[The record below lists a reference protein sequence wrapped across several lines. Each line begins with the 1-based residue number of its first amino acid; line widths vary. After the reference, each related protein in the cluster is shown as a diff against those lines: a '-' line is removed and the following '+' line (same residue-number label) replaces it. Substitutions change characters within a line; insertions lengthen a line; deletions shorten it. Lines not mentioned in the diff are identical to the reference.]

1 MRALIAED
9 DAVSRRLLEA
19 TLVGLGYDVVSVEDG
34 ARAWDILRV
43 EDGIQL
49 AVLDWM
55 MPGHDG
61 IEVCRRL
68 RQRGG
73 AYVYVILLTAKD
85 RTEDVVIGLDAGAD
99 DYVTKPFDPQE
110 LRSRLRAGER
120 IVRLESGLAQ
130 KVRELEETL
139 AHVKRLE
146 GLLPICMHC
155 RKIRNEGNDWQ
166 KIEDY
171 IQGHSS
177 ASFTH
182 SLCDDCA
189 GKYYP
194 ETAARTAKRR

>member
-9 DAVSRRLLEA
+9 EAVSRRLLEA

-73 AYVYVILLTAKD
+73 SYVYVILLTAKD

-155 RKIRNEGNDWQ
+155 RKIRNETNDWQ

-194 ETAARTAKRR
+194 ETTARVKRR

>member
-9 DAVSRRLLEA
+9 EAVSRRLLEA
-19 TLVGLGYDVVSVEDG
+19 TLVGLGYDVTSVEDG
-34 ARAWDILRV
+34 ARAWELLRV
-43 EDGIQL
+43 EKGIQL

-55 MPGHDG
+55 MPGLDG

-73 AYVYVILLTAKD
+73 PYVYVILLTARD

-130 KVRELEETL
+130 KVGELEDTL
-139 AHVKRLE
+139 AHVKKLE

-155 RKIRNEGNDWQ
+155 KMIRNEGNDWQ
-166 KIEDY
+166 RLEEY
-171 IQGHSS
+171 IQGHSD

-182 SLCDDCA
+182 SLCDACA

-194 ETAARTAKRR
+194 ETTARVAKRR